1 MKKYKNLFIE
11 MYYIFMFTMQF
22 GLMLH
27 NKMEESPTYSERFL
41 GKEMAVGSIKYWDQ

>member
-11 MYYIFMFTMQF
+11 MYYIFMLTMQI

-27 NKMEESPTYSERFL
+27 NKMEESPAYSERFL
-41 GKEMAVGSIKYWDQ
+41 GKEMVVGSTKCWDQ